1 VRRTAQ
7 SSRRVQSSCGG
18 WLTPRGRLRR
28 RGRKKIDGNRTILL
42 TGYARLPAGITAS
55 KLFDV
60 VGVAVEVDP
69 ETGKIVNAECTL
81 ATSLARDFFRRLVV
95 GSGLETEF
103 ASIVRTL
110 ESRYQGNAQKALV
123 SALKGVLEK
132 YQSYHRN
139 G

>member
-1 VRRTAQ
+1 MASEVSAGGIVFKQDPELQFLMILDGYGRWTFPKGGVEAGETPAQAAVRE
-7 SSRRVQSSCGG
+7 
-18 WLTPRGRLRR
+18 
-28 RGRKKIDGNRTILL
+28 I
-42 TGYARLPAGITAS
+42 
-55 KLFDV
+55 
-60 VGVAVEVDP
+60 EE

-95 GSGLETEF
+95 GCGLETEF

-110 ESRYQGNAQKALV
+110 ESRYQGSAQKALV

>member
-1 VRRTAQ
+1 M
-7 SSRRVQSSCGG
+7 
-18 WLTPRGRLRR
+18 
-28 RGRKKIDGNRTILL
+28 
-42 TGYARLPAGITAS
+42 
-55 KLFDV
+55 

>member
-1 VRRTAQ
+1 MKMD
-7 SSRRVQSSCGG
+7 
-18 WLTPRGRLRR
+18 W
-28 RGRKKIDGNRTILL
+28 NRTVLF
-42 TGYARLPAGITAS
+42 TGYARLPAGITAA
-55 KLFDV
+55 KLSDV

-95 GSGLETEF
+95 GSGLDTEF

-110 ESRYQGNAQKALV
+110 ESRYQGSAQKALV
-123 SALKGVLEK
+123 TALRTVLEK
-132 YQSYHRN
+132 YQSYRRN